1 MFFIFCLGAINR
13 TQALWRITRRNVSLT
28 SSEMPNTAERRVWV
42 GLKQFNCWFCLF
54 LREHEGHYLITVQ
67 LQIHISLVCV
77 QTDVALLLHVLVAHR
92 VVCNGICGITNKKP
106 LAQFLFFNDNK
117 NWNYRTSKHCGLRC
131 CAKKKE
137 KKKVA
142 FLWQQFICASQFH
155 FSACFSGC
163 ELYWIFTINLW
174 GRSLLQV
181 T

>member
-1 MFFIFCLGAINR
+1 
-13 TQALWRITRRNVSLT
+13 
-28 SSEMPNTAERRVWV
+28 MPNTAERRVWV

-106 LAQFLFFNDNK
+106 LARFLFLMITKTEITEPANIVV
-117 NWNYRTSKHCGLRC
+117 YAVVL
-131 CAKKKE
+131 KK

-142 FLWQQFICASQFH
+142 FPWQQFICASEFH

-163 ELYWIFTINLW
+163 DPYWIFTINL
-174 GRSLLQV
+174 
-181 T
+181 